1 MSTLLEIRNLTKSYG
16 KGPVLQ
22 NVSLNVDSGRI
33 VGGIGPNGCGKTTLF
48 KIIAGLISDYQGTVM
63 VDGSP
68 PGVKSKAEASFLP
81 ENTYFDGGIKAAGAI
96 SMFADFYRDF
106 DRQKALELLKR
117 FNLEPGMKLKSM
129 SKGMQEKL
137 QLILVMSRAAKLYL
151 LDEPLGG
158 IDPAARDIILDV
170 ILKNYSENSTV
181 MLSTHLIHDVE
192 RVFDDVIMIKDGN
205 LLVSE
210 SADSLRERTG
220 MSLDQYFRE
229 VFKC

>member
-33 VGGIGPNGCGKTTLF
+33 VGVIGPNGCGKTTLF
-48 KIIAGLISDYQGTVM
+48 KIIAGLIYDYQGTVI

-68 PGVKSKAEASFLP
+68 PGVKSKAVVSFLP

-117 FNLEPGMKLKSM
+117 FNLEPDMKLKSM

-137 QLILVMSRAAKLYL
+137 QLIMVMSRAAKLYL
-151 LDEPLGG
+151 LDEPLSG
-158 IDPAARDIILDV
+158 IDPAARDTILDV

-181 MLSTHLIHDVE
+181 MLSTHLIYDVE
-192 RVFDDVIMIKDGN
+192 RMFDDVIMIKDGN

>member
-22 NVSLNVDSGRI
+22 NISLNVDSGRI
-33 VGGIGPNGCGKTTLF
+33 VGLVGPNGCGKTTLF
-48 KIIAGLISDYQGTVM
+48 KIIAGLIYDYQGTVI

-68 PGVKSKAEASFLP
+68 PGVKSKAVVSFLP

-117 FNLEPGMKLKSM
+117 FNLEPDMKLKSM

-137 QLILVMSRAAKLYL
+137 QLIMVMSRAAKLYL
-151 LDEPLGG
+151 LDEPLSG
-158 IDPAARDIILDV
+158 IDPAARDTILDV

-181 MLSTHLIHDVE
+181 MLSTHLIYDVE
-192 RVFDDVIMIKDGN
+192 RMFDDVIMIKDGN